1 MLDTICKLHVN
12 KLLPEILLSV
22 RDSFASVSQ
31 GDKQGSDKIAGI
43 VRDKKY
49 IILTMITKTYLDFSD
64 QVKQDDDLIKAFE
77 KILEMLIGMGYE
89 EAATVLDEFRVH

>member
-1 MLDTICKLHVN
+1 
-12 KLLPEILLSV
+12 
-22 RDSFASVSQ
+22 
-31 GDKQGSDKIAGI
+31 
-43 VRDKKY
+43 
-49 IILTMITKTYLDFSD
+49 MITKTYLDFSD